1 MEKQLAKKEKQ
12 RDLSANFPETS
23 KNPEELSV
31 FQHRSGNSLDYRYT
45 PQPEIILSRRP
56 LRRQLR
62 SRLRR
67 LPHFSLLT
75 EGSFLLSDVLTST
88 DSRFGNGSTSFRH
101 ILSCCRLVR
110 LPPDT
115 WLGFVQTLP
124 LRGNKMLPPHIDH
137 QNENDAISEPPVC
150 MAGISI
156 WNMKPV

>member
-1 MEKQLAKKEKQ
+1 MHSAQKNGKTY
-12 RDLSANFPETS
+12 DLHLLLWPDSIP
-23 KNPEELSV
+23 L
-31 FQHRSGNSLDYRYT
+31 G
-45 PQPEIILSRRP
+45 RP

-75 EGSFLLSDVLTST
+75 EGPFLLSDVLTST

-115 WLGFVQTLP
+115 WLGFAQTLP